1 MIFIFD
7 WGYETRKVIGP
18 LSQADVFIKLPS
30 EFVDLVM
37 IKSWFRLFFIPTIP
51 TDTRYYLI
59 AGEGNQRMEI
69 SKDDFEKLK
78 PLAEL
83 NIRVI
88 KNELTEDEYDEQY
101 SKIQKN

>member
-7 WGYETRKVIGP
+7 WGYETQKVIGS
-18 LSQADVFIKLPS
+18 LSQPDVFIKLPS
-30 EFVDLVM
+30 EFVDLVI

-51 TDTRYYLI
+51 TATRYYLI
-59 AGEGNQRMEI
+59 AGKGNQRMEI

-83 NIRVI
+83 NIRLI
-88 KNELTEDEYDEQY
+88 KNELTEDEYDEQH
-101 SKIQKN
+101 SKIQKR